1 MMNRTRMT
9 FRPAFPLVFA
19 STLLAALPAF
29 SMNIGL
35 VAPQEGAFAML
46 GQQMRSGAEA
56 SAANYHDTI
65 TVIAESCA
73 ADSGPAIADKLITA
87 KVDVAIGFLCSE
99 SLEGSLPK
107 LASANIPA
115 ITLSVRWPTIME
127 DALKKHWPFFRL
139 APSNKAESAKLVDII
154 LTQWAGFAFAL
165 VDDGT
170 IRGRDLVESLRAPLE
185 QRGMKPVFTDT
196 YRPGQDQQISL
207 VRRLKKAGATHV
219 VIGGDRSDIS
229 IIARDAKAENIPLI
243 IMGGDVMRAVDKPVP
258 LADGVL
264 AVTTPD
270 YATLPSAQS
279 TVSALRKQN
288 IEPDGY
294 TLPAYAAVELIN
306 AASQQPGTTSLSEA
320 LAKANAQ
327 TVIGPVSFDANH
339 ERSINPY
346 QLLEW
351 RDGAFHAPH
360 PQ

>member
-1 MMNRTRMT
+1 MMIRNRMT
-9 FRPAFPLVFA
+9 FHPAFSLVFA
-19 STLLAALPAF
+19 STLLAAMPAF

-35 VAPQEGAFAML
+35 VAPQEGAFAVL
-46 GQQMRSGAEA
+46 GQQMRSGTD
-56 SAANYHDTI
+56 AAAAINHDTV
-65 TVIAESCA
+65 TVIAESCT
-73 ADSGPAIADKLITA
+73 ADSGPAIADKLIAA

-107 LASANIPA
+107 LAAANIPA

-154 LTQWAGFAFAL
+154 LTQWTGFAFAL

-170 IRGRDLVESLRAPLE
+170 LRGRELVESLRTPLE
-185 QRGMKPVFTDT
+185 QHGMRPVFTDT

-219 VIGGDRSDIS
+219 VIGGDRTDIS

-243 IMGGDVMRAVDKPVP
+243 IMGGDVMKAVDKPVP
-258 LADGVL
+258 LADGTL

-270 YATLPSAQS
+270 YATLPTAQS
-279 TVSALRKQN
+279 AVSTLRKQN

-294 TLPAYAAVELIN
+294 TLPAYAAVEFIK
-306 AASQQPGTTSLSEA
+306 AASQQAGKTSLSEA
-320 LAKANAQ
+320 IAKTNAQ
-327 TVIGPVSFDANH
+327 TAIGPVSFDANH
-339 ERSINPY
+339 ELAINPY

-351 RDGAFHAPH
+351 RDGAFHP
-360 PQ
+360 PQQQ